1 MITNERQY
9 AITRT
14 RAEQFKESL
23 ARFGNSG
30 ENLDPAVRTAM
41 RLGLQSQLKDLQAE
55 IAEYENLKAGNTRK
69 FVSDSL
75 ADLAVGL
82 IKARIARGLTQ
93 RELADR
99 LNINERQ
106 IQRYESTF
114 YEGAALRRLQEVADV
129 LNVKIR
135 EEITLER

>member
-9 AITRT
+9 AITRAQ
-14 RAEQFKESL
+14 AEQFKESL
-23 ARFGNSG
+23 TRFGSA
-30 ENLDPAVRTAM
+30 EQKLDPVVRGAM

-55 IAEYENLKAGNTRK
+55 IAEYEALKAGTTRK
-69 FVSDSL
+69 FVSNSL

-93 RELADR
+93 RELAEK

-106 IQRYESTF
+106 IQRYESTL
-114 YEGAALRRLQEVADV
+114 YEGAALRRLQEVADA